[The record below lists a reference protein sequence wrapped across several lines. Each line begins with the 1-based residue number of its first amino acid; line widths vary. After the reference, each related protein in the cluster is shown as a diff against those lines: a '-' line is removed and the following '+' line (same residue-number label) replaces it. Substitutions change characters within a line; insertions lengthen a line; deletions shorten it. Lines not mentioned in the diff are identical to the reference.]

1 MSFFKVIDDI
11 IAGSGFE
18 DIVFQSGVCSSGS
31 LLAVLSGTPYNR
43 AFNVHSGT
51 FLFGSI
57 IFVFYIIYMSDGSK
71 LSRSHHI
78 IIS

>member
-1 MSFFKVIDDI
+1 MPFFKVIDDI

-51 FLFGSI
+51 F
-57 IFVFYIIYMSDGSK
+57 YIRQYNFCILHYIYERWVK
-71 LSRSHHI
+71 TF
-78 IIS
+78 

>member
-18 DIVFQSGVCSSGS
+18 DIAFQSGVCSSGS

-51 FLFGSI
+51 F
-57 IFVFYIIYMSDGSK
+57 YIRQYNFCILHYIYERLVK
-71 LSRSHHI
+71 TF
-78 IIS
+78 